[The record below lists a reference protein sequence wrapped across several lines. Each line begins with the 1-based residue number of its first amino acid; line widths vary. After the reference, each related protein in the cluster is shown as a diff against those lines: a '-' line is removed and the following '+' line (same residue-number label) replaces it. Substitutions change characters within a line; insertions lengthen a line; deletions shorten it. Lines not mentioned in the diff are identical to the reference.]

1 MPRRARHL
9 SGRALGLAA
18 LLAVLVTGCS
28 DEEAQ
33 GKDPDPAQVD
43 GVEIPAIGACRVLT
57 PEDVAEPSN
66 ATRTV
71 DCEEEVHTAQTF
83 AAGVLP
89 ERLADADRDD
99 EELGAFAYRTCSTAF
114 MEFMGADESLV
125 MRSML
130 SWAWFRPSEQ
140 AWDEG
145 ARWYRCDV
153 VGGGD
158 QAKEFLTLPERTEG
172 LLAGRPADR
181 WMACVEG
188 PTIED
193 APRIPCSQEHD
204 WRAVSAIKV
213 GEPEDPYP
221 GERMVEVTTRDYCS
235 RWVGAWLEYP
245 VSYDYAYTWFHEAEW
260 EAGNRR
266 SVCWARTER

>member
-1 MPRRARHL
+1 MPRRARQTAP
-9 SGRALGLAA
+9 ALALAA
-18 LLAVLVTGCS
+18 TLVALVAGCS
-28 DEEAQ
+28 EDTTPQ
-33 GKDPDPAQVD
+33 GTDVDPAQVD
-43 GVEIPAIGACRVLT
+43 ATAIPEIGACRVLT
-57 PEDVAEPSN
+57 PEDVEQASN
-66 ATRTV
+66 ASRVV
-71 DCEEEVHTAQTF
+71 DCEDETHTAQTF
-83 AAGVLP
+83 AAGELP
-89 ERLADADRDD
+89 EEFADAEHGD

-114 MEFMGADESLV
+114 MEFLGADESMV

-153 VGGGD
+153 VGGGE
-158 QAKEFLTLPERTEG
+158 QASSYLTLPEKTEG
-172 LLAGRPADR
+172 LLAGKPADR
-181 WMACVEG
+181 WMACVDG
-188 PTIED
+188 PTVED
-193 APRIPCSQEHD
+193 APRVPCSEPHD

-213 GEPEDPYP
+213 GEPDDDYP
-221 GERMVEVTTRDYCS
+221 GDRVVEVTTRDFCS

-245 VSYDYAYTWFHEAEW
+245 ASYDYAYTWFHEAEW